1 MMLRSLYLKS
11 VRDSWLAMGVGVLAL
26 FFITW
31 MGLWAY
37 SGVDEADTYL
47 AQMPDEAVAL
57 LGITRESGTT
67 GLMFSTMF
75 GFLTPFV
82 FAGLALSMG
91 ASAIAGE
98 ERDGTMNVLTSAPR
112 SRGRLLS
119 SKALAALTLLLL
131 GGVVTWVG
139 SVAAAGLAGA
149 DADTLDLGAATVH
162 VVAVALVYGALAL
175 ALGAGTGN
183 RALASGIATGF
194 VVVSFLAAGLMPL
207 FEGWEDAAKIFPWY
221 YINGS
226 QPLVNGIDWGEVAA
240 LTGIALALSLVG
252 WWGLARRDLR
262 AGAAHSSLLARVAA
276 NRRVAAVLARL
287 QGKGSARGVT
297 AKALSDR
304 RTVTIIATGSLFLLL
319 VALGPMFNAL
329 GSTLGDVV
337 ASMPDALLA
346 MIGYADY
353 STPTGWYHGEAL
365 SIYAPLVFSVVT
377 IGAGAALAGEEKR
390 RTIGVLLSAPI
401 SRLSIASR
409 KLAALVIVGVIA
421 GVVMFTG
428 IAIGN
433 AIPSLGMN
441 VANIASAAALITALG
456 LVIGAAAFAI
466 GGATG
471 SSAAASWGGTGVAVV
486 AWGLNTFVGVNPDLE
501 GLAKVSPFYWAL
513 HTHPLDNGMDW
524 TGFAVLMAEA
534 AVLAV
539 VGLWAYRSR
548 DLKG

>member
-11 VRDSWLAMGVGVLAL
+11 IRDSWLAISVGVLAL
-26 FFITW
+26 FLITW

-47 AQMPDEAVAL
+47 AQMPDEAVSM

-119 SKALAALTLLLL
+119 SKTLAALTLLLL
-131 GGVVTWVG
+131 GGLANWG
-139 SVAAAGLAGA
+139 ASVAAAGLAGA
-149 DADTLDLGAATVH
+149 DAGSLDLGAATVH
-162 VVAVALVYGALAL
+162 VVAVALVYGAVAL

-183 RALASGIATGF
+183 RALASGTATGF

-207 FEGWEDAAKIFPWY
+207 FEGWQNAAKIFPWY

-240 LTGIALALSLVG
+240 LTGIALAFALVG

-262 AGAAHSSLLARVAA
+262 AGAAHSSLLARMAA
-276 NRRVAAVLARL
+276 NPRVAGVLARL
-287 QGKGSARGVT
+287 QGKGSARGVV

-304 RTVTIIATGSLFLLL
+304 RTVTVIATGSLFLLL

-353 STPTGWYHGEAL
+353 STATGWYHGEAL
-365 SIYAPLVFSVVT
+365 SIYAPLVFCVVT

-409 KLAALVIVGVIA
+409 KLAAMVILGVIA
-421 GVVMFTG
+421 GGVMFMG

-441 VANIASAAALITALG
+441 VASIASAAALITALG
-456 LVIGAAAFAI
+456 LAIGAAAFAI

-524 TGFAVLMAEA
+524 TGFAVLIAEA
-534 AVLAV
+534 AVLAA

-548 DLKG
+548 DLRG